1 MKYHVWTMG
10 CQMNKA
16 ESSRL
21 AGYLASLGLENVK
34 DIKDADILILNTCV
48 VRQNAEDKVNGMLGY
63 LKGIK
68 QAKPEMRI
76 AVTGCFVTDDLSA
89 LSKSFPYVNHFFKP
103 GESRS
108 FEEWLL
114 SESVGNLHGNIGMA
128 LQSVSSLSVY
138 IPIIQGCNNFCS
150 YCIVPYRRGRE
161 RSRTAE
167 DVVTEAQKAAVDG
180 AREIILLGQN
190 VNSYGK
196 DLGNGTDLSGL
207 LALLNQLEG
216 LLRIRFL
223 TNHPRDMSP
232 DLISSIASLDKVC
245 HHFCVPLQAGDDLIL
260 KAMHRHYTY
269 QDFRALIRQTRQ
281 MIPDIAL
288 STDII
293 VGFPGESEDQFENTF
308 KAIEELRF
316 DAVHIAAYS
325 TRTQTYASEHYP
337 DDVPYEV
344 KIQRLRRVENLQKGI
359 LTEINRQL
367 IGKTLGILVEGKKGS
382 KWYGRTYSDKV
393 VFFTGSQDYSGKLVS
408 ILIESSSPWSLQGIP
423 ATV

>member
-1 MKYHVWTMG
+1 M
-10 CQMNKA
+10 
-16 ESSRL
+16 
-21 AGYLASLGLENVK
+21 
-34 DIKDADILILNTCV
+34 
-48 VRQNAEDKVNGMLGY
+48 
-63 LKGIK
+63 
-68 QAKPEMRI
+68 
-76 AVTGCFVTDDLSA
+76 
-89 LSKSFPYVNHFFKP
+89 
-103 GESRS
+103 
-108 FEEWLL
+108 
-114 SESVGNLHGNIGMA
+114 
-128 LQSVSSLSVY
+128 
-138 IPIIQGCNNFCS
+138 
-150 YCIVPYRRGRE
+150 
-161 RSRTAE
+161 
-167 DVVTEAQKAAVDG
+167 
-180 AREIILLGQN
+180 
-190 VNSYGK
+190 
-196 DLGNGTDLSGL
+196 SGL

>member
-1 MKYHVWTMG
+1 MKYHIWTMG

-161 RSRTAE
+161 QSRTAE
-167 DVVTEAQKAAVDG
+167 DVVTEAQKAAVAG

-367 IGKTLGILVEGKKGS
+367 IGKTLEILVEGKKGS

-408 ILIESSSPWSLQGIP
+408 ILIESASPWSLQGIP

>member
-161 RSRTAE
+161 QSRTAE
-167 DVVTEAQKAAVDG
+167 DVVTEAQKAAVAG

-367 IGKTLGILVEGKKGS
+367 IGKTLEILVEGKKGS

-408 ILIESSSPWSLQGIP
+408 ILIESASPWSLQGIP

>member
-1 MKYHVWTMG
+1 MG

-161 RSRTAE
+161 QSRTAE
-167 DVVTEAQKAAVDG
+167 DVVTEAQKAAVAG

-367 IGKTLGILVEGKKGS
+367 IGKTLEILVEGKKGS

-408 ILIESSSPWSLQGIP
+408 ILIESASPWSLQGIP

>member
-1 MKYHVWTMG
+1 
-10 CQMNKA
+10 MNKA

-167 DVVTEAQKAAVDG
+167 DVVTEAQKAAVAG

-196 DLGNGTDLSGL
+196 DLDNGSDLSGL
-207 LALLNQLEG
+207 LTLLNQIEG

-232 DLISSIASLDKVC
+232 DLIRSIASLDKVC

-269 QDFRALIRQTRQ
+269 QDYRALIRQTRQ

-337 DDVPYEV
+337 DDVPYKV

-367 IGKTLGILVEGKKGS
+367 VGKTLEILVEGEKGS

-408 ILIESSSPWSLQGIP
+408 ILIESASPWSLQGIP

>member
-1 MKYHVWTMG
+1 M
-10 CQMNKA
+10 
-16 ESSRL
+16 
-21 AGYLASLGLENVK
+21 
-34 DIKDADILILNTCV
+34 V
-48 VRQNAEDKVNGMLGY
+48 VEPV
-63 LKGIK
+63 
-68 QAKPEMRI
+68 
-76 AVTGCFVTDDLSA
+76 
-89 LSKSFPYVNHFFKP
+89 
-103 GESRS
+103 
-108 FEEWLL
+108 
-114 SESVGNLHGNIGMA
+114 VGNLHGNIGMA

-167 DVVTEAQKAAVDG
+167 DVVTEAQKAAVAG
-180 AREIILLGQN
+180 AREIILCRN

-316 DAVHIAAYS
+316 DAYILPRYS
-325 TRTQTYASEHYP
+325 TRTQTYAS
-337 DDVPYEV
+337 
-344 KIQRLRRVENLQKGI
+344 GI
-359 LTEINRQL
+359 IPMMSLMKSRYS
-367 IGKTLGILVEGKKGS
+367 GCAGS
-382 KWYGRTYSDKV
+382 KTCKRAYLPKL
-393 VFFTGSQDYSGKLVS
+393 TGN
-408 ILIESSSPWSLQGIP
+408 
-423 ATV
+423 

>member
-1 MKYHVWTMG
+1 
-10 CQMNKA
+10 MNKA

-161 RSRTAE
+161 QSRTAE
-167 DVVTEAQKAAVDG
+167 DVVTEAQKAAVAG

-367 IGKTLGILVEGKKGS
+367 IGKTLEILVEGKKGS

-408 ILIESSSPWSLQGIP
+408 ILIESASPWSLQGIP